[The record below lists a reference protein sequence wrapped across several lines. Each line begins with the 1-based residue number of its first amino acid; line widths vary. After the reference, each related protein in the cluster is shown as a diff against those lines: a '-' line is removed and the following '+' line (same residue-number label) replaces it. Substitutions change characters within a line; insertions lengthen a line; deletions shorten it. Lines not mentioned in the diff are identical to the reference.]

1 MDIIIRF
8 LGYIGFGFVMEMTFV
23 ALSKVID
30 GKIRGRDIYL
40 EGHTYLWMAP
50 IYGTLLLFIFEPVYS
65 LIASW
70 HPFFRFLIWSITFT
84 FFEGLFGY
92 IYDKILGFC
101 PWDYSSSKFK
111 IFKNG
116 YTKWTLIPQWGI
128 AGLFIEGD
136 SFMLI
141 KNSGSMWNDY
151 SSYIIG
157 FWRSF

>member
-1 MDIIIRF
+1 MDLLIRF
-8 LGYIGFGFVMEMTFV
+8 FGYIGFGFVMEMTFV

-50 IYGTLLLFIFEPVYS
+50 VYGFLLLFIFEPVHS
-65 LIASW
+65 LTMNIY
-70 HPFFRFLIWSITFT
+70 PLFRFIIWAITFT
-84 FFEGLFGY
+84 FFEALCGW
-92 IYDKILGFC
+92 IYDKKLGFC
-101 PWDYSSSKFK
+101 PWDYSGSKFK
-111 IFKNG
+111 MFKRG

-128 AGLFIEGD
+128 AGLFIEGY
-136 SFMLI
+136 SYMLI

-151 SSYIIG
+151 FNYIIN